1 MTDGDSDRPTYF
13 TSRSVSTLLAILVV
27 AFGLVSFSPPVNQT
41 AQSASLTPAA
51 STETP
56 CDPAAVM
63 NRRLDE
69 LGRGGFTWT
78 LAEPSGGLWG
88 VVDLRGTMQ
97 ARISPRVPC
106 TYMVDVVNHEWMHTR
121 QYAKYGTRAIEAYG
135 DGLEPIADCGSR
147 LLGSTYTPY
156 LDRRGTGCLDYELAS
171 ARSLLPRPGS

>member
-1 MTDGDSDRPTYF
+1 MTDGDFDRPTYF

-27 AFGLVSFSPPVNQT
+27 AFGLVSFSPPVDQT

-51 STETP
+51 STEPP

-97 ARISPRVPC
+97 ACISEAG
-106 TYMVDVVNHEWMHTR
+106 DE
-121 QYAKYGTRAIEAYG
+121 RAGRGAAGGVARRRAE
-135 DGLEPIADCGSR
+135 
-147 LLGSTYTPY
+147 
-156 LDRRGTGCLDYELAS
+156 DRRAEGPLVSVNRQKSTRYNDA
-171 ARSLLPRPGS
+171 